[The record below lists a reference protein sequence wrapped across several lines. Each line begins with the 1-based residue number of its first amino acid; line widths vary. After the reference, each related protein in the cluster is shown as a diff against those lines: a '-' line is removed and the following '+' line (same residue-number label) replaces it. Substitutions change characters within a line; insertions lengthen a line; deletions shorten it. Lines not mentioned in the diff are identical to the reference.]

1 MSCSKIRLSFNA
13 ARRSIPSVGPPP
25 GSRSLAGS
33 HPLLARTPSPSGRAA
48 SAQAAAVVAASLQ
61 RCSGCL
67 ASTPLLELFS
77 RGLPVRPPSGP
88 DEIKGFA
95 NIRNFGNKIPERS
108 RLAILAATCI
118 LVVSPIFLQYAE
130 GELANQ
136 ANLLIKPIVGIL
148 FAVAIEGSRIA
159 IVGTIV
165 KAKMS
170 GDERIERAAANEKK
184 RMGKA

>member
-1 MSCSKIRLSFNA
+1 M
-13 ARRSIPSVGPPP
+13 
-25 GSRSLAGS
+25 
-33 HPLLARTPSPSGRAA
+33 
-48 SAQAAAVVAASLQ
+48 AASLQ

-108 RLAILAATCI
+108 RLAVLAATCI

-170 GDERIERAAANEKK
+170 GDERIDRAAANEKK